1 MGSAGRALACH
12 NPCRQGWRY
21 PTLSSQEPAPGVS
34 LVKNS
39 LNLIQNYLH
48 HVRPYLSLPVPT
60 LDPDHL
66 QDACGKRE
74 VIDPPARTESSL
86 NNTETKS
93 KIIEKHTSGQDHTS
107 PRFRD
112 EVHGTEVGHTFPHLP
127 SVNVSPVEDTNMK
140 RVKKHHDKVA
150 NLLKY
155 ST

>member
-1 MGSAGRALACH
+1 MAIFGVQSSHKINECCMGSAGRALACH

-86 NNTETKS
+86 NNA
-93 KIIEKHTSGQDHTS
+93 EKKAK
-107 PRFRD
+107 
-112 EVHGTEVGHTFPHLP
+112 L
-127 SVNVSPVEDTNMK
+127 
-140 RVKKHHDKVA
+140 
-150 NLLKY
+150 
-155 ST
+155 